1 MKASTFW
8 TVFCAALLL
17 LFLGL
22 KLADIGM
29 VAAWSWWW
37 VFAPVWVPIAMLVLA
52 IVIGA
57 SVAICQNINR
67 RRP

>member
-1 MKASTFW
+1 MKATTFW
-8 TVFCAALLL
+8 IAFLAALLL

-29 VAAWSWWW
+29 VASWSWWW
-37 VFAPVWVPIAMLVLA
+37 VFAPVWAPIAMLVLA
-52 IVIGA
+52 IVIGG
-57 SVAICQNINR
+57 SIAIVQNVNR